1 MSIYYEFT
9 TSRLDHRLIEILRE
23 EANLEFIFLSWKPT
37 LMFNNLR
44 KRWFIRKKEKKKE
57 KKRH

>member
-44 KRWFIRKKEKKKE
+44 KQRK
-57 KKRH
+57 R

>member
-23 EANLEFIFLSWKPT
+23 EANLEFIFLSWKLT